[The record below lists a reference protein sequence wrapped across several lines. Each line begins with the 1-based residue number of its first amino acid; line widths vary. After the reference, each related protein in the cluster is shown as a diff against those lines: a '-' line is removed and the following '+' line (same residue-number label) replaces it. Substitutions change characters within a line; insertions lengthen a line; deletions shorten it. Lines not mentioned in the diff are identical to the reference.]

1 MSSRFESVFVPL
13 SVAIGGAIG
22 AVLRW
27 ELARAVVGDGFP
39 WATFVANV
47 SGSLVLGVVLVGGEV
62 IARSSGAVQ
71 WHRLWRP
78 FMATGV
84 LGGFTTFS
92 TFVLELNRID
102 AGTALLYLV
111 SSVGLGLGAFAG
123 GNALARRVFG
133 VRS

>member
-1 MSSRFESVFVPL
+1 MNSRFESVLVPFA
-13 SVAIGGAIG
+13 VAIGGAIG

-27 ELARAVVGDGFP
+27 ELARGVVGDGFP
-39 WATFVANV
+39 WATFIANV
-47 SGSLVLGVVLVGGEV
+47 SGSLVLGVVLVVGEV
-62 IARSSGAVQ
+62 IGRSAGSVQ

-92 TFVLELNRID
+92 TFVLELNRI
-102 AGTALLYLV
+102 APSVALLYLV
-111 SSVGLGLGAFAG
+111 SSVGLGLIAFAG
-123 GNALARRVFG
+123 GNAFARRVFG

>member
-1 MSSRFESVFVPL
+1 MNSRFESVFVPL

-27 ELARAVVGDGFP
+27 ELAGAIVGDGFP
-39 WATFVANV
+39 WATFLANV
-47 SGSLVLGVVLVGGEV
+47 SGSLALGAVLVVGEV
-62 IARSSGAVQ
+62 IGRASHAKQ

-102 AGTALLYLV
+102 AGVALLYLLG
-111 SSVGLGLGAFAG
+111 SVGFGLFAFAA

>member
-1 MSSRFESVFVPL
+1 MNSRFESVFVPL

-22 AVLRW
+22 ALLRW
-27 ELARAVVGDGFP
+27 LLSEAMVGGGFP
-39 WATFVANV
+39 WATFIANV
-47 SGSLVLGVVLVGGEV
+47 SGSLALGVVLVVGEV
-62 IARSSGAVQ
+62 IGHSSGAVQ

-102 AGTALLYLV
+102 AGIALLYLV
-111 SSVGLGLGAFAG
+111 SSLGLGLGAFAA
-123 GNALARRVFG
+123 GNALARQVFG